1 MKQKKSIEQISNN
14 EQSPSFMSVTIEQ
27 LGTLGVSKPT
37 VIRKLNCGEW
47 NAHEA
52 ELGSSN
58 KRNRKVLISSL
69 PTELQLKWAQQL
81 FLSENSDKS
90 ASFSHEVTNSVEGV
104 EKKLC
109 DALLHFPSG
118 EQINWIIE
126 ALRLAQ
132 VVLRYAGIKQKRQ
145 QSPETGKPEFVSEVF
160 DLCLEAVCKDPI
172 ILAREPH
179 RAYPPSPYTLD
190 GWWHSYREVGL
201 LTFVRSCKSRSK
213 LIAKTDKRLVELQ
226 PVAVEWINSNWHKS
240 TGPRNLFN
248 TFQALAKLRHWNTP
262 SESWFYRLW
271 DHVPEVV
278 RVLKLKGRKAY
289 ESKLAPYVPRDYSDL
304 QALQVLSGDHSERD
318 VTVSLH
324 DGKIKRPWLTIWY
337 DLLIGLIW
345 GWHLSLV
352 PSSYTAGLAYA
363 DGVKNFGAQPFSRP
377 DDGFYSYI
385 YTDRGRDYRSHRW
398 DGQII
403 TVHKEAM
410 RPNGGFE
417 ALLVQQRV
425 GIVEELSLK
434 HLTTRGHNPK
444 ENPVE
449 RIHGIISE
457 WERNTFEAYCGRNAA
472 SRPEQWHK
480 LYVQQ
485 KRFEKC
491 KRDSSPFPSL
501 EEYREKLAEF
511 IMRFNTT
518 PHIRTTLGGIKV
530 IPLEEF
536 NRLYTTHY
544 KIDPKA
550 LAILLM
556 KPATQKIKRN
566 GVQLFQ
572 KNWFYLHES
581 MLEYIGAEVEIRYSD
596 GDYNSVFV
604 ILPNR
609 QVCEAERITPSSII
623 HPNAHTQKV
632 IAKARAH
639 EKKIAE
645 EFHFIAQ
652 SKLRGETTEDRVA
665 QELNT
670 SDPFEEEEE
679 EKVQTASVH
688 MFTRASRR
696 NLRQVSGTQEVTV
709 ADVRNAEAEPP
720 LFIAPISDR
729 VSEFDSND

>member
-1 MKQKKSIEQISNN
+1 MRQKNSAGRSSNN
-14 EQSPSFMSVTIEQ
+14 EQSPDFMYLTIDQ
-27 LGTLGVSKPT
+27 LSLLGISKT
-37 VIRKLNCGEW
+37 TAVRKLNTGEW
-47 NAHEA
+47 KSHDA
-52 ELGSSN
+52 EEGSGN
-58 KRNRKVLISSL
+58 KRNRKILVSSL
-69 PTELQLKWAQQL
+69 PVEVQINWAKQL
-81 FLSENSDKS
+81 FISESSEQS
-90 ASFSHEVTNSVEGV
+90 ASTAQEVSDGV
-104 EKKLC
+104 ADTVKDLSA
-109 DALLHFPSG
+109 ALLRLPRA
-118 EQINWIIE
+118 EQINWIKE

-132 VVLRYAGIKQKRQ
+132 VIQRYAGIKQKRQ
-145 QSPETGKPEFVSEVF
+145 RSRETGKTEFVPEVL
-160 DLCLEAVCKDPI
+160 DLCLEAICKDQV

-179 RAYPPSPYTLD
+179 RAYVPSPYTLD
-190 GWWHSYREVGL
+190 GWCRSYKALGL
-201 LTFVRSCKSRSK
+201 LTFIRSCKSRSSRVG
-213 LIAKTDKRLVELQ
+213 KTDNRLVALQ
-226 PVAVEWINSNWHKS
+226 PAAVEWINSNWNKS
-240 TGPRNLFN
+240 TGPRHFFN
-248 TFQALAKLRHWNTP
+248 AFQEKAKLKHWNIP
-262 SESWFYRLW
+262 SESWFFRLW
-271 DHVPEVV
+271 EHVPEVV
-278 RVLKLKGRKAY
+278 KVLKLKGHNAY

-304 QALQVLSGDHSERD
+304 QALQVLAGDHSERD
-318 VTVSLH
+318 ITVSLP
-324 DGKIKRPWLTIWY
+324 DGTIGRPWLTIWY
-337 DLLIGLIW
+337 DLLTALIW

-377 DDGFYSYI
+377 EDGFYSYI

-410 RPNGGFE
+410 CPEGGFK

-434 HLTTRGHNPK
+434 HLTTRGHNPR

-457 WERNTFEAYCGRNAA
+457 WERNTFKAYCGRNPA

-480 LYVQQ
+480 LLLQQ
-485 KRFEKC
+485 KRFEKG

-501 EEYREKLAEF
+501 DEYREKLAEF
-511 IMRFNTT
+511 ITCFNTS
-518 PHIRTTLGGIKV
+518 PHVRTTLGGIKV
-530 IPLEEF
+530 VPLEAF

-581 MLEYIGAEVEIRYSD
+581 MLEYIGAEIEIRYSD

-604 ILPNR
+604 ILPNG

-632 IAKARAH
+632 IAKARTH
-639 EKKIAE
+639 EKRIAE

-665 QELNT
+665 KELNT
-670 SDPFEEEEE
+670 IDPFEEEEE

-696 NLRQVSGTQEVTV
+696 NLRQVSGKEVTV

-720 LFIAPISDR
+720 LFIAPISDHI
-729 VSEFDSND
+729 SEFDSDD